1 MKTKTLTGPLQPEEA
16 SDLLSPASS
25 QYEDINL
32 ASTTMQSSFG
42 PYLLT
47 GAKQHSKH
55 RKDSDVMSSQ
65 GGIQRKQT
73 LKIDQ
78 VPPQSD
84 FDKVFANLTNEQAIR
99 SELEE
104 LKATRENKELSAQ

>member
-1 MKTKTLTGPLQPEEA
+1 
-16 SDLLSPASS
+16 
-25 QYEDINL
+25 
-32 ASTTMQSSFG
+32 
-42 PYLLT
+42 
-47 GAKQHSKH
+47 
-55 RKDSDVMSSQ
+55 MSSQ

-78 VPPQSD
+78 VPPQSN
-84 FDKVFANLTNEQAIR
+84 FEKVFANLTNEQAIR